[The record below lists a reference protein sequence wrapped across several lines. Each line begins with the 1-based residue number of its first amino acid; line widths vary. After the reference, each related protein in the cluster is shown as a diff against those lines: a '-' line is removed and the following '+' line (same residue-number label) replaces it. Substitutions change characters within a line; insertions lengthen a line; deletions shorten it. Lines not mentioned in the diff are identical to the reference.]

1 MRAHQCGIYST
12 AVALHTIAM
21 SDHMGRA
28 FVMAAF
34 SSGAMQDIAPM
45 LYYREP
51 ETQAPMPE
59 QTPTPVPTHGPAPPE
74 EAVAHA
80 VAPPVGVVETVA
92 RRAMSDPCAVCL
104 SPIAAGERMGSMRA
118 CLGNGFIHAF
128 HARCI
133 GPWIGI
139 HASCPTCRA
148 PASNE

>member
-1 MRAHQCGIYST
+1 
-12 AVALHTIAM
+12 
-21 SDHMGRA
+21 MGRA

-51 ETQAPMPE
+51 ETQAPMPN
-59 QTPTPVPTHGPAPPE
+59 QTPAPTPAHEPAPHEEAVAHEPAPHE

-80 VAPPVGVVETVA
+80 AAPPVGVVETVA
-92 RRAMSDPCAVCL
+92 RRAMPDPCAVCL
-104 SPIAAGERMGSMRA
+104 SPIAVGERMGSMRA

-139 HASCPTCRA
+139 HESCPTCRA